1 MKPVGIDR
9 NRIVIILGIETSCDE
24 TAAAVVRG
32 GKEILSSVIASQVS
46 VHGPFGGVVPELA
59 SRKHLEYII
68 PVIAAALERAGMS
81 GEELDLLAATQGP
94 GLVGSLLVGL
104 SAAKAM
110 AYALDKPLVAV
121 NHLEGHIQA
130 AFLSGSI
137 PENPFICLVV
147 SGGHTALYRVDP
159 DGGSQ
164 LLGATRDDAAGEAF
178 DKIAKLL
185 NIGYPG
191 GVAIDRLSSGAD
203 PNSIKFPRPRLEKE
217 SLEFQLQR
225 LKDRRRQFCT
235 HARSACF
242 RLGPKR
248 GLQAGGFRG
257 ELPGS
262 CR

>member
-1 MKPVGIDR
+1 MG
-9 NRIVIILGIETSCDE
+9 
-24 TAAAVVRG
+24 A
-32 GKEILSSVIASQVS
+32 
-46 VHGPFGGVVPELA
+46 
-59 SRKHLEYII
+59 
-68 PVIAAALERAGMS
+68 
-81 GEELDLLAATQGP
+81 
-94 GLVGSLLVGL
+94 LLVGL

-159 DGGSQ
+159 DGGSR

-191 GVAIDRLSSGAD
+191 GVAIDKACVRARTRIRL
-203 PNSIKFPRPRLEKE
+203 NSRAPG
-217 SLEFQLQR
+217 
-225 LKDRRRQFCT
+225 LKKNLSN
-235 HARSACF
+235 SAS
-242 RLGPKR
+242 
-248 GLQAGGFRG
+248 AA
-257 ELPGS
+257 
-262 CR
+262 